1 MGFELRASSFE
12 NDAMPSSSP
21 SSDVLAAWSRI
32 AASRVTT
39 SSIEVA
45 CAPPVSSARR
55 CVLPRLPGDL
65 TFGRGNLRVF
75 VPIGTSILI
84 SVVLTI
90 LLNLFLR
97 R

>member
-1 MGFELRASSFE
+1 MDLSALGKLLLA
-12 NDAMPSSSP
+12 
-21 SSDVLAAWSRI
+21 LAAVI
-32 AASRVTT
+32 ALVGLVLLLVGRG
-39 SSIEVA
+39 
-45 CAPPVSSARR
+45 
-55 CVLPRLPGDL
+55 VLPRLPGDF